1 MKKFIL
7 LWIGEM
13 ISNIG
18 SGMTAFALSL
28 YIYNFTGKVSDIAML
43 SLISFLPAILIN
55 PIGGILADRYD
66 RRVLM
71 IMGDVLSGLCLLYI
85 LYIIRSS
92 DSMSD
97 TIVPIFIAI
106 GVSSI
111 FLGILEPAYKS
122 TVTEL
127 ISSDNYDKASGLLQ
141 LAASS
146 KLLISPAL
154 AGIILAK
161 SNIDLILIIDIS
173 TVLFTIIILTIIR
186 NSLKN
191 DENTIEENI
200 DKTTTEKNIIKEL
213 RDGLEII
220 RGNKGVSNLV
230 FLMFLACFLMAFIQ
244 VLVRPMIL
252 IIANEKMLGIAESI
266 CAFGILVGSGFI
278 GIRGI
283 KLRYARSLGIGGII
297 SGIFISLAGF
307 SSSLIFIV
315 IFIFVFFITLPF
327 INASADALVRNSIPN
342 SLQGRAWGIIG
353 FLTQIGIVAAF
364 LISGPIVDNV
374 FEPMMRE
381 DGILSNTFLRIIGV
395 GPGRGIGL
403 LLIIVGILFSIVFA
417 FTLNNKNIN
426 QMEEKD
432 GI

>member
-1 MKKFIL
+1 MKRFIL

-66 RRVLM
+66 RRALM
-71 IMGDVLSGLCLLYI
+71 IIGDVLSGLCLLYI

-92 DSMSD
+92 VNISD
-97 TIVPIFIAI
+97 TIVSIYIAI
-106 GVSSI
+106 GFSSI

-122 TVTEL
+122 SVTDL

-141 LAASS
+141 LATSS

-161 SNIDLILIIDIS
+161 FNIDLILIIDIS

-191 DENTIEENI
+191 DENIIEEER
-200 DKTTTEKNIIKEL
+200 DKIITEKNIIKEL

-220 RGNKGVSNLV
+220 KGNKGVSNLV
-230 FLMFLACFLMAFIQ
+230 FLMFFACFLMAFIQ

-252 IIANEKMLGIAESI
+252 NIADEKMLGIAESV

-283 KLRYARSLGIGGII
+283 KIRYARSLGIAGII
-297 SGIFISLAGF
+297 SGVFISLAGF
-307 SSSLIFIV
+307 SRSLIFIV

-342 SLQGRAWGIIG
+342 RLQGRAWGIIG
-353 FLTQIGIVAAF
+353 LLTQIGIAAAF
-364 LISGPIVDNV
+364 LISGPLVDNV

-381 DGILSNTFLRIIGV
+381 GGILSNTFLKILGV

-403 LLIIVGILFSIVFA
+403 LLIIVGLLFSIVFG
-417 FTLNNKNIN
+417 FTLNNKSIN
-426 QMEEKD
+426 KMEEKD

>member
-1 MKKFIL
+1 MKRFIL

-13 ISNIG
+13 IANIG

-66 RRVLM
+66 RRILM

-85 LYIIRSS
+85 LYIIRTSVNI
-92 DSMSD
+92 SD
-97 TIVPIFIAI
+97 TIAPIFIAI

-127 ISSDNYDKASGLLQ
+127 ISFDNYDKASGLLQ

-191 DENTIEENI
+191 DENIIEEDI
-200 DKTTTEKNIIKEL
+200 DKTTTKKNIIKEL
-213 RDGLEII
+213 IEGLQII
-220 RGNKGVSNLV
+220 RDNKGVSTLV

-252 IIANEKMLGIAESI
+252 NIANEKMLGMAESI

-283 KLRYARSLGIGGII
+283 KIRYARSLGIAGII

-307 SSSLIFIV
+307 SRSLIFIV

-364 LISGPIVDNV
+364 LISGPLVDNV
-374 FEPMMRE
+374 FEPMMGE
-381 DGILSNTFLRIIGV
+381 DGILSNTFLRVIGV

-403 LLIIVGILFSIVFA
+403 LLIIVGILFSIVCA

>member
-7 LWIGEM
+7 LWLGEM

-28 YIYNFTGKVSDIAML
+28 YIYNLTGKVSDIALL

-85 LYIIRSS
+85 LYIIRTSVN
-92 DSMSD
+92 MSD

-191 DENTIEENI
+191 DENTVEEDI

-213 RDGLEII
+213 RDGLQII
-220 RGNKGVSNLV
+220 RANKGVSNLV

-252 IIANEKMLGIAESI
+252 NIANEKMLGIAESI
-266 CAFGILVGSGFI
+266 CAIGILVGSGFI
-278 GIRGI
+278 GIRE
-283 KLRYARSLGIGGII
+283 
-297 SGIFISLAGF
+297 
-307 SSSLIFIV
+307 V
-315 IFIFVFFITLPF
+315 
-327 INASADALVRNSIPN
+327 
-342 SLQGRAWGIIG
+342 
-353 FLTQIGIVAAF
+353 
-364 LISGPIVDNV
+364 
-374 FEPMMRE
+374 
-381 DGILSNTFLRIIGV
+381 
-395 GPGRGIGL
+395 
-403 LLIIVGILFSIVFA
+403 
-417 FTLNNKNIN
+417 
-426 QMEEKD
+426 
-432 GI
+432 

>member
-1 MKKFIL
+1 MKRFIL

-13 ISNIG
+13 IANIG

-66 RRVLM
+66 RRILM

-85 LYIIRSS
+85 LYIIRTSVNI
-92 DSMSD
+92 SD
-97 TIVPIFIAI
+97 TIAPIFIAI

-127 ISSDNYDKASGLLQ
+127 ISFDNYDKASGLLQ

-191 DENTIEENI
+191 DENIIEEDI
-200 DKTTTEKNIIKEL
+200 DKTTTKKNIIKEL
-213 RDGLEII
+213 IEGLQII
-220 RGNKGVSNLV
+220 RDNKGVSTLV

-252 IIANEKMLGIAESI
+252 NIANEKMLGMAESI

-283 KLRYARSLGIGGII
+283 KIRYARSLGIAGII

-307 SSSLIFIV
+307 SRSLIF
-315 IFIFVFFITLPF
+315 
-327 INASADALVRNSIPN
+327 
-342 SLQGRAWGIIG
+342 IG

-364 LISGPIVDNV
+364 LISGPLVDNV
-374 FEPMMRE
+374 FEPMMGE
-381 DGILSNTFLRIIGV
+381 DGILSNTFLRVIGV

-403 LLIIVGILFSIVFA
+403 LLIIVGILFSIVCA

>member
-1 MKKFIL
+1 MKRFIL
-7 LWIGEM
+7 LWLGEM

-28 YIYNFTGKVSDIAML
+28 YIYNLTGKVSDIAML

-85 LYIIRSS
+85 LYIIRTSVN
-92 DSMSD
+92 MSD

-191 DENTIEENI
+191 DENTVEEDI

-213 RDGLEII
+213 RDGLQII
-220 RGNKGVSNLV
+220 RANKGVSNLV

-252 IIANEKMLGIAESI
+252 NIANEKMLGIAESI
-266 CAFGILVGSGFI
+266 CAIGILVGSGFI

-283 KLRYARSLGIGGII
+283 KLGYARSLGIAGII

-364 LISGPIVDNV
+364 LISGPLVDNV

-381 DGILSNTFLRIIGV
+381 DGTLSNTFLKVLGL

-417 FTLNNKNIN
+417 FTLKNKNIN

>member
-1 MKKFIL
+1 MPCR
-7 LWIGEM
+7 
-13 ISNIG
+13 
-18 SGMTAFALSL
+18 
-28 YIYNFTGKVSDIAML
+28 YIYNFTHKVSDIAML

-66 RRVLM
+66 RRILM

-85 LYIIRSS
+85 LYIIRTSVNI
-92 DSMSD
+92 SD
-97 TIVPIFIAI
+97 TIAPIFIAI

-161 SNIDLILIIDIS
+161 LNIDLILIIDIS
-173 TVLFTIIILTIIR
+173 SVLFTIIILTIIR

-191 DENTIEENI
+191 DKNIIEKDI
-200 DKTTTEKNIIKEL
+200 DKPTTKKNIIKEL
-213 RDGLEII
+213 REGLKII
-220 RGNKGVSNLV
+220 GDNKGVRNLV
-230 FLMFLACFLMAFIQ
+230 FLMFLACFLMALIQ

-252 IIANEKMLGIAESI
+252 NIVNEKMLGIAESI

-283 KLRYARSLGIGGII
+283 KLSYSRTLGIAGII

-307 SSSLIFIV
+307 SNLLIFIV
-315 IFIFVFFITLPF
+315 IFIFIF
-327 INASADALVRNSIPN
+327 
-342 SLQGRAWGIIG
+342 
-353 FLTQIGIVAAF
+353 
-364 LISGPIVDNV
+364 
-374 FEPMMRE
+374 
-381 DGILSNTFLRIIGV
+381 
-395 GPGRGIGL
+395 L
-403 LLIIVGILFSIVFA
+403 LLSHLSMQVLMR
-417 FTLNNKNIN
+417 L
-426 QMEEKD
+426 
-432 GI
+432 